1 MYCLIVNM
9 ISNSP
14 IYNIHNS
21 KYDVDFDVEVLSYID
36 ENRFVRRRQLIDH
49 LIDSHK
55 GEKKYSRPSVE
66 RKLAILTKTGAL
78 VIIKYSELEKYGIY
92 EKDKRASYLSL
103 KEIIGINDDLDT
115 LFSYL
120 KSDDKYD
127 KNSILNELDLYKE
140 RYSITM
146 EQLDVLVDHLSTNDE
161 KFRYHLLRILKE
173 YILER
178 GIKPTNK
185 EKLLKSV
192 KDILGK
198 FAGESREY
206 ELYRP
211 GLIFILG
218 YYNDDSVIDWLK
230 HDIKNLNVE
239 KNFDKIKDDYST
251 FYTARVIDRHKLE
264 LFNLINELKNEGNDE
279 AARLVYNIRYE
290 VAKILGHIKE
300 RKEADF

>member
-1 MYCLIVNM
+1 MYCLMVNM
-9 ISNSP
+9 MSNSS
-14 IYNIHNS
+14 IYNIDNS
-21 KYDVDFDVEVLSYID
+21 KNDVEFDVEVLSYVD

-78 VIIKYSELEKYGIY
+78 VIVKHFELEKYGIY

-120 KSDDKYD
+120 KSDDEYD
-127 KNSILNELDLYKE
+127 KNSILNEIDLYKE
-140 RYSITM
+140 RYSLTR
-146 EQLDVLVDHLSTNDE
+146 EQLDVLVDYLSTNDE

-178 GIKPTNK
+178 GIEPINK
-185 EKLLKSV
+185 DKLLKSI
-192 KDILGK
+192 KEILSE
-198 FAGESREY
+198 FAGASREY
-206 ELYRP
+206 ELYRS

-251 FYTARVIDRHKLE
+251 FYTARIIDRHKLE
-264 LFNLINELKNEGNDE
+264 LLNLINDLKKDGHEK
-279 AARLVYNIRYE
+279 AANLVYNIKYN
-290 VAKILGHIKE
+290 VAEILGHIK
-300 RKEADF
+300 KKGVADF

>member
-1 MYCLIVNM
+1 MM
-9 ISNSP
+9 HNSS
-14 IYNIHNS
+14 IYNIDNR
-21 KYDVDFDVEVLSYID
+21 KNDVDFDREVLSYIY

-55 GEKKYSRPSVE
+55 EERGYMRPSVE
-66 RKLAILTKTGAL
+66 RKLAILTKNGSL
-78 VIIKYSELEKYGIY
+78 VTIKHSELEKYGIY
-92 EKDKRASYLSL
+92 EKDKRASYFSL
-103 KEIIGINDDLDT
+103 KEIISINEDLDT

-120 KSDDKYD
+120 KSNDKYD
-127 KNSILNELDLYKE
+127 KNTILNEIDLYKE
-140 RYSITM
+140 RYSLTR

-192 KDILGK
+192 KEILGK
-198 FAGESREY
+198 FAGASREY
-206 ELYRP
+206 ELYRS

-230 HDIKNLNVE
+230 YDIKNLNVE

-251 FYTARVIDRHKLE
+251 LYTARIIDKHKLE

-279 AARLVYNIRYE
+279 EARLVYNIKYN
-290 VAKILGHIKE
+290 VAKLLGHIKE
-300 RKEADF
+300 REEADF